1 MANVAKLLYST
12 VEECFLDNLEPD
24 ASPLKAARTK
34 IRDHLR
40 TEFAFLSKEIFGRII
55 APKFFTQGSCAYKTL
70 NEPAWPPEQ
79 QKDMDDGCYLPLSF
93 VRGARPSQAA
103 ALFFEFVDNALRDL
117 ARREGWTHVG
127 DKDTCV
133 RLEIGVDSH
142 VDVPLYAIPDA
153 EFARLRDTVIAAQ
166 MEVNERA
173 RPDTWEALP
182 SDAVLLAHRQEDWIE
197 SDPRKIHGWFLDA
210 VELYSERL
218 RRDCRYMKA
227 WRDHHALDRYK
238 VSSILLMACVF
249 YAYEAIRGP
258 FLPDRED
265 ERFLQVVERIPRM
278 LSGKVENPSERDED
292 LNRIPVKHRETVARA
307 VEKLAS
313 EMRQIVKHCTD
324 EREAVDAMI
333 AVLGKR
339 VPDRTDLVSVTASA
353 VAAVSATPKR
363 QVEAPMVGRSSSG

>member
-12 VEECFLDNLEPD
+12 VEECFLENLEPNP
-24 ASPLKAARTK
+24 SLLKAARTK

-40 TEFAFLSKEIFGRII
+40 AEFAIRSQEIFGRVI

-103 ALFFEFVDNALRDL
+103 ALFFDFVDNALADL
-117 ARREGWTHVG
+117 ASREGWTHVG

-133 RLEIGVDSH
+133 RLVISENSH

-153 EFARLRDTVIAAQ
+153 EFVRLRDTAIALN
-166 MEVNERA
+166 MEITKRA
-173 RPDTWEALP
+173 KPDTWEALP

-197 SDPRKIHGWFLDA
+197 SDPRKIHAWFLDA
-210 VELYSERL
+210 VDLFGERL

-227 WRDHHALDRYK
+227 WRDHHALERYK
-238 VSSILLMACVF
+238 VSSILLMACVY

-265 ERFLQVVERIPRM
+265 ERFLQVVERIPKM
-278 LSGKVENPSERDED
+278 LRGKVENPRERTED
-292 LNRIPVKHRETVARA
+292 LNRIPEKHRETVAKA
-307 VEKLAS
+307 AEQLAS
-313 EMRQIVKHCTD
+313 EMREIVKHCTD
-324 EREAVDAMI
+324 ERDAVDTMI
-333 AVLGKR
+333 ALLGKR
-339 VPDRTDLVSVTASA
+339 VPNRTDLVSIAASA
-353 VAAVSATPKR
+353 VAAVAATPKR
-363 QVEAPMVGRSSSG
+363 QVDAPTVGRSSSG